1 MSGKDEQV
9 IHDMVKQAID
19 RLNKAD
25 VTAIADYWEDDADYV
40 GVDGTLTRGRAQI
53 EALFSRLLK
62 SGAGQQAAFIE
73 QIRFI
78 TPEIATID
86 GSWTVK
92 GARGTDGK
100 ELPPIMGR
108 GFELVRKKDGRW
120 RFIATREMVV
130 FDGR

>member
-25 VTAIADYWEDDADYV
+25 VTAIADYWDDEADYV

-73 QIRFI
+73 
-78 TPEIATID
+78 
-86 GSWTVK
+86 
-92 GARGTDGK
+92 
-100 ELPPIMGR
+100 
-108 GFELVRKKDGRW
+108 
-120 RFIATREMVV
+120 
-130 FDGR
+130 